1 VVDFLEKQ
9 GPPGSFRVLP
19 LTEEEFRN
27 NRLAGFGIANIGG
40 YHAAK
45 PRRYQDL
52 FEHHAIE
59 NPFWMRLLNVR
70 FILSPQPIQQPGFN
84 AVFQGSAHV
93 YEFPP
98 ALPRATIVGQYGVAA
113 VDTAIIDSVSTGTHD
128 AATFAWLER
137 DPHLTL
143 GPVTNARA
151 TVSRY
156 GLNDVVLDTDSPG
169 PGLLRLA
176 DLWYPDWMAQVDGKT
191 VEILR
196 ADYALRAVPVP
207 AGHHHV
213 EFHYRSPAIRRGL
226 TLSLISLALALAL
239 LGAGLLARRRAR
251 PTAEAVA

>member
-1 VVDFLEKQ
+1 
-9 GPPGSFRVLP
+9 
-19 LTEEEFRN
+19 
-27 NRLAGFGIANIGG
+27 
-40 YHAAK
+40 
-45 PRRYQDL
+45 
-52 FEHHAIE
+52 
-59 NPFWMRLLNVR
+59 M
-70 FILSPQPIQQPGFN
+70 
-84 AVFQGSAHV
+84 FQGTAHV

-128 AATFAWLER
+128 AATFAWLEK

-226 TLSLISLALALAL
+226 TLSLISLALALVL
-239 LGAGLLARRRAR
+239 LGAALLARRRAR
-251 PTAEAVA
+251 PTAEAAA